1 MEGKT
6 KTFSRLA
13 GIFNVVAALFLILT
27 LFFFIVVAGFGIAGA
42 DTSQSS
48 QSSSSSSS
56 EGSGNGNAAEE
67 AVGAI
72 AAGCATAF
80 VMAIALVVALAV
92 LLPLSLVNIITEL
105 VIGPRCFRAAPKR
118 GTVIYS
124 TVLKTLTIP
133 FFIFS
138 ALMITAV
145 DELAGSAIS
154 ELFPSLIVGY
164 LGLSIATNVFE
175 WIASTSARKDLAA
188 QGASSYTEV

>member
-27 LFFFIVVAGFGIAGA
+27 LFFFIVVAGFGIVGA
-42 DTSQSS
+42 DSSQSSS

-56 EGSGNGNAAEE
+56 EGSGGNNAAEE
-67 AVGAI
+67 AIGAI
-72 AAGCATAF
+72 AVGCATAF
-80 VMAIALVVALAV
+80 TMAILLVIALAV
-92 LLPLSLVNIITEL
+92 LLPFSLVNIITEL
-105 VIGPRCFRAAPKR
+105 VIGPRCFRKPPKR

-124 TVLKTLTIP
+124 TILKAVTIP

-145 DELAGSAIS
+145 DETAGSEIS
-154 ELFPSLIVGY
+154 ELFPSLFFFY
-164 LGLSIATNVFE
+164 LALSVVTNVFE
-175 WIASTSARKDLAA
+175 WIACSSARKDMIA
-188 QGASSYTEV
+188 